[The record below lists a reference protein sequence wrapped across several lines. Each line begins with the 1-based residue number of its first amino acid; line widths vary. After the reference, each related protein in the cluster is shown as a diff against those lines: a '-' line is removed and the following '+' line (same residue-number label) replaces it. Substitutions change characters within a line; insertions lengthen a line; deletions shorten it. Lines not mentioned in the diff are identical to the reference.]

1 MTVLPEGS
9 TSSPRSA
16 EIEKALTSVRER
28 LRAACASAGRG
39 DDSVTLLPVTKF
51 FPASDVEILYRL
63 GCRSFGESREQ
74 EASAKAEELA
84 DVFADS
90 PAEWHMIGHL
100 QRNKAKSVARWAS
113 SIHSVDSTRLV
124 DALAKAVTRAVDEGD
139 RSASLDVL
147 VQVSLD
153 GDIHRGGVDRADL
166 DELTDRVA
174 TARGLRLAGLMA
186 VPPIDAD
193 PDAAFADLADLHE
206 SLLSRHPGATA
217 LSAGM
222 TTDLE
227 AAVRH
232 GSTCVR
238 VGTAIL
244 GARPITSPVQA
255 ETTAVTTDTTRPND
269 TGSSPQ

>member
-1 MTVLPEGS
+1 MWTEMV
-9 TSSPRSA
+9 SSLGCVRSA
-16 EIEKALTSVRER
+16 K
-28 LRAACASAGRG
+28 
-39 DDSVTLLPVTKF
+39 
-51 FPASDVEILYRL
+51 RL

-74 EASAKAEELA
+74 EASAKAEELE
-84 DVFADS
+84 DVFAAA

-113 SIHSVDSTRLV
+113 SIHSVDSIRLV
-124 DALAKAVTRAVDEGD
+124 DALAKAVTKALDEGV
-139 RSASLDVL
+139 RSAPLDVL

-153 GDIHRGGVDRADL
+153 GDVHRGGVDRVEL

-174 TARGLRLAGLMA
+174 EAEGLRTAGLMA

-193 PDAAFADLADLHE
+193 PDAAFADLAELHRE
-206 SLLSRHPGATA
+206 LLRRHPDATE

-222 TTDLE
+222 TGDLE

-244 GARPITSPVQA
+244 GSRPIASPVQA
-255 ETTAVTTDTTRPND
+255 
-269 TGSSPQ
+269 

>member
-1 MTVLPEGS
+1 MTTPSG
-9 TSSPRSA
+9 TSAPA
-16 EIEKALTSVRER
+16 ERYATIEKALNSVRDR
-28 LRAACASAGRG
+28 LNDACASAGREN
-39 DDSVTLLPVTKF
+39 DAVTLLPVTKF

-74 EASAKAEELA
+74 EASAKAEALA
-84 DVFADS
+84 DAFAGS
-90 PAEWHMIGHL
+90 PATWHMIGHL

-113 SIHSVDSTRLV
+113 SIHSVDSIRLV
-124 DALAKAVTRAVDEGD
+124 DALAKAVARALDEGV
-139 RSASLDVL
+139 RSAPLDVL

-153 GDIHRGGVDRADL
+153 GDVHRGGVDRAEL

-174 TARGLRLAGLMA
+174 EAAVLRPAGLMA

-193 PDAAFADLADLHE
+193 PDAAFADLAELHHG
-206 SLLSRHPGATA
+206 LLRRHPGATE

-222 TTDLE
+222 TADLE

-244 GARPITSPVQA
+244 GSRPIASPVQA
-255 ETTAVTTDTTRPND
+255 
-269 TGSSPQ
+269 